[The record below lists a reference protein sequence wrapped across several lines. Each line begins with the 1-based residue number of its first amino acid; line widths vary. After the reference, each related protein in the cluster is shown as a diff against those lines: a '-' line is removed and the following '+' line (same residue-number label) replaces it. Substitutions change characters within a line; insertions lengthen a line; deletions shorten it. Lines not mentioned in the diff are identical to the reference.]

1 MDRVKDKVIIVT
13 GGGRGIGQAACELLA
28 AEGAKL
34 IVTGRTLEPLQ
45 ATVSSIQSAGGEA
58 IAVQHNVANEAEW
71 DTVFKT
77 AQSEFGAVDV
87 LVNNAGIVMA
97 DECKDIAM
105 PDWQQVMDINV
116 TGVFLG
122 IQGAIRAMLASNKAG
137 SIINLTSIFGR
148 VGGGAVSYSASKGAV
163 AALTRSVAVEC
174 GRLGYSI
181 RVNSICPGAIDTPMD
196 FKQSLDET
204 KTIETDTEKTERR
217 AKAMK
222 DFINHIP
229 MQGRIGL
236 PLELANGILFLASD
250 ESSYMTGSELVIDG
264 GYTVA

>member
-1 MDRVKDKVIIVT
+1 MSRVDNKVVIVT
-13 GGGRGIGQAACELLA
+13 GGGRGVGQATCELLA

-34 IVTGRTLEPLQ
+34 IVTGRTYKPLEE
-45 ATVSSIQSAGGEA
+45 TVRNIHQNGGEA
-58 IAVQHNVANEAEW
+58 IAVQHNVANDNEWESVFQAAEA
-71 DTVFKT
+71 
-77 AQSEFGAVDV
+77 AFGPVDV

-97 DECKDIAM
+97 DECKDIIL

-122 IQGAIRAMLASNKAG
+122 MQWAIRSMLASGNSG

-148 VGGGAVSYSASKGAV
+148 VGGGAISYSASKGAV

-174 GRLGYSI
+174 GRLDYSI

-196 FKQSLDET
+196 FKQSLDENKDLET
-204 KTIETDTEKTERR
+204 NIEKSERR
-217 AKAMK
+217 AKAMN

-236 PLELANGILFLASD
+236 PVELAKGILFLASD

-264 GYTVA
+264 GYLAC

>member
-1 MDRVKDKVIIVT
+1 MDRVKNKVAIVT
-13 GGGRGIGQAACELLA
+13 GGGRGIGQAACQLLA
-28 AEGAKL
+28 AEGAKVV
-34 IVTGRTLEPLQ
+34 VTGRTYEPLL
-45 ATVSSIQSAGGEA
+45 ATVEA
-58 IAVQHNVANEAEW
+58 IHEQGGQALAVQHNVSNKKDW
-71 DTVFKT
+71 DTVFRT
-77 AQSEFGAVDV
+77 AEEDFGPVDI

-97 DECKDIAM
+97 DECKDIIL
-105 PDWQQVMDINV
+105 PDWQQLMDINV

-122 IQGAIRAMLASNKAG
+122 MQCAIHSMLASGRSG

-174 GRLGYSI
+174 GRLGYDI

-196 FKQSLDET
+196 FKESLDKGKLKESQS
-204 KTIETDTEKTERR
+204 EKTERR

-236 PLELANGILFLASD
+236 PVELANGILFLASE

-264 GYTVA
+264 GYLAC

>member
-1 MDRVKDKVIIVT
+1 
-13 GGGRGIGQAACELLA
+13 
-28 AEGAKL
+28 
-34 IVTGRTLEPLQ
+34 
-45 ATVSSIQSAGGEA
+45 
-58 IAVQHNVANEAEW
+58 
-71 DTVFKT
+71 
-77 AQSEFGAVDV
+77 
-87 LVNNAGIVMA
+87 
-97 DECKDIAM
+97 
-105 PDWQQVMDINV
+105 MDINV

-122 IQGAIRAMLASNKAG
+122 MQGAIQAMLASNKAG

-222 DFINHIP
+222 DFISHIP

-264 GYTVA
+264 GYLAS